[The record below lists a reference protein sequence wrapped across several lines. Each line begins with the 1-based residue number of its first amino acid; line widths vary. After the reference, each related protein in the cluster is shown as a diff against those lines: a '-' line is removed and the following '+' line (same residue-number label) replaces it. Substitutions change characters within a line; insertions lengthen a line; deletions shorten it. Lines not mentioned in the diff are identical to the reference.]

1 MICGAISNIAAPYT
15 VGEQE
20 PATMSEN
27 TCTSA
32 DYTMGYSEEFRQMLN
47 WRSARSHAAY
57 LLPHLASGQ
66 KLLDFGCG
74 PGTISVGLARA
85 VEPGDLHGIDME
97 ESQIG
102 LARAAA
108 QAGGHANATFHA
120 GDATPGT
127 ALRPGSS
134 STSGAAPS
142 THGRTTPAP
151 SGALP
156 SGSAWRSILE
166 SAWPRRRA
174 RIPAHQGNDR
184 RPAGSRY
191 GSFPQPLAWGAR
203 RGNDAKW
210 CPDGSPSFP

>member
-1 MICGAISNIAAPYT
+1 
-15 VGEQE
+15 
-20 PATMSEN
+20 MSEN

-74 PGTISVGLARA
+74 PGTITVGLARA

-97 ESQIG
+97 ESQYS
-102 LARAAA
+102 L
-108 QAGGHANATFHA
+108 
-120 GDATPGT
+120 
-127 ALRPGSS
+127 
-134 STSGAAPS
+134 
-142 THGRTTPAP
+142 PA
-151 SGALP
+151 
-156 SGSAWRSILE
+156 
-166 SAWPRRRA
+166 RRRT

-184 RPAGSRY
+184 RPAGIRLR
-191 GSFPQPLAWGAR
+191 SFPQPLAWGAR

-210 CPDGSPSFP
+210 CPVGSPSFP